1 MRLQGCCH
9 VACVLLIW
17 WLAQLF
23 DLDYEEVL
31 HKVPWSSLLQHV
43 AQRLDGD
50 MEDAFM
56 AEFPWELSHLSV
68 HSICCFPLQPVVLSG
83 RGASLLRGLQDC
95 SSVLSFVA
103 QSFHLRNCLCVWIP
117 R

>member
-1 MRLQGCCH
+1 MRLQGCCR
-9 VACVLLIW
+9 VACVLLIR

-31 HKVPWSSLLQHV
+31 NKVSWSSLLQHV

-50 MEDAFM
+50 MEPAFM
-56 AEFPWELSHLSV
+56 AVFPWELSHLSV
-68 HSICCFPLQPVVLSG
+68 HSFCCGPLQLVVSSG

-95 SSVLSFVA
+95 PRCRSFGA
-103 QSFHLRNCLCVWIP
+103 QSLDLWDCSVC
-117 R
+117 